1 MPHSANT
8 FDSIL
13 QEHVVSLKPASILD
27 IGAGSG
33 KNGKLIREAGYTN
46 NLDCLEPTHSYVTD
60 YNLNSIYNTVYPYS
74 ITQFVDTV
82 YKFNYDLVVCGDVLE
97 HLFRSQVIDYIDY
110 FLYKC
115 KWMIII
121 WPNNMPQDDYG
132 NNPYEIHKSNFT
144 INDLTEKFDVQFYLK
159 NFAYYNWNDSN
170 LSDAYLNY
178 TVIKGYLTPRNISI
192 HNFGMWK

>member
-1 MPHSANT
+1 MPHSANS
-8 FDSIL
+8 FDHIL
-13 QEHVVSLKPASILD
+13 QDHVVNLKPNSILD

-33 KNGKLIREAGYTN
+33 KNGKLIKQTGYTGK
-46 NLDCLEPTHSYVTD
+46 LDCLEPTAKYISEFNLTD
-60 YNLNSIYNTVYPYS
+60 IYNTVYPYNIS
-74 ITQFVDTV
+74 KFVDEV
-82 YKFNYDLVVCGDVLE
+82 YKFEYDLVVCGDVLE

-115 KWMIII
+115 KWMIVI

-144 INDLTEKFDVQFYLK
+144 INDLTQKFEVNYYLK
-159 NFAYYNWNDSN
+159 NFAYYNWGDSN

-178 TVIKGYLTPRNISI
+178 TVIKGYLTPKNVSLY
-192 HNFGMWK
+192 NYGMWK